1 MIAFPKVPL
10 RVVVVVVRSFG
21 KRRSVSQFRDSY
33 FPRLQEVGKLQKPLD
48 PQESTLGYK
57 KGQLFLHAKFGYRG
71 VILFPWKT
79 KIFETQ
85 KPPMLP
91 VKDGEETLDILCG
104 DMDKPIHEKRPDEMF
119 YNVLVDSRDYA
130 YARAHVDAATT
141 FLCRESTTP
150 TLLTLPGVDLV
161 HNQDVLPYRLAE
173 PEYSESPSQTIEGV
187 LLHHYAQGSPIV
199 HESFHNFFQVRFPR
213 KSVADP
219 PYKGTS
225 ALLRWQRRNSRWL
238 RPEAAFRAENVEC
251 GTRITVIPF
260 CMGSLGGSGGEGASS
275 GSDDGTERFY
285 LWRYILR
292 VENVGT
298 KLLHIKSRSCTHTT
312 KMGTHDK
319 STCVGLDGRE
329 IVLSPWTPCAQII
342 KFCGLNA
349 STGSIWGHLDI
360 VDGEGKSYECPI
372 PHFTLKSQFAEITD
386 ETHSK

>member
-1 MIAFPKVPL
+1 MIAFPK
-10 RVVVVVVRSFG
+10 RAVVEVAQSFG
-21 KRRSVSQFRDSY
+21 GRRFLSRFRDSSS
-33 FPRLQEVGKLQKPLD
+33 PRLQEVGKLQKPLD
-48 PQESTLGYK
+48 PQDATLGYK

-79 KIFETQ
+79 KILETQ
-85 KPPMLP
+85 KPPTLP
-91 VKDGEETLDILCG
+91 VKDGDETLDILCG
-104 DMDKPIHEKRPDEMF
+104 DMDKPNHVGRPDEMF

-141 FLCRESTTP
+141 FLCLESSTP

-173 PEYSESPSQTIEGV
+173 PEYAETPSESIEGV
-187 LLHHYAQGSPIV
+187 FLHHYAQGSPIV
-199 HESFHNFFQVRFPR
+199 HESFHKFFQVRFPR

-219 PYKGTS
+219 PYRGTT

-238 RPEAAFRAENVEC
+238 KPEAAFRAENFEC

-260 CMGSLGGSGGEGASS
+260 CMGSLGGGGGESATS
-275 GSDDGTERFY
+275 GSDDGAGTERFF

-298 KLLHIKSRSCTHTT
+298 KTLHIKSRSCTHTT

-349 STGSIWGHLDI
+349 SSGSIWGHLDI
-360 VDGEGKSYECPI
+360 MDGEGKSYECPI
-372 PHFTLKSQFAEITD
+372 PHFTLKSQLAEIPDGTQD
-386 ETHSK
+386 E